1 MSVCKVFAL
10 ALIINIVF
18 LGANAQKVNNFA
30 EWKSLHGKAY
40 VDSTEEIYRAY
51 VYNKNVQQI
60 NLHNSDPK
68 RTYDQGVNQYS
79 DLTKE

>member
-1 MSVCKVFAL
+1 MSIGKLFAL
-10 ALIINIVF
+10 ALVINIVF
-18 LGANAQKVNNFA
+18 LGVSAQKVSNFA

-40 VDSTEEIYRAY
+40 VDSTEEMYRAY

-68 RTYDQGVNQYS
+68 RTYDQGVNQYT
-79 DLTKE
+79 DLTIE